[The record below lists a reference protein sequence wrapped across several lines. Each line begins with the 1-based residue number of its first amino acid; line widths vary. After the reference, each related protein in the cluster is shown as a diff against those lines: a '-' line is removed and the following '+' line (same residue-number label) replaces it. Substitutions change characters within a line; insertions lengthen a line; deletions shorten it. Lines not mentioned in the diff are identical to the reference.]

1 MICRKVCT
9 FAAVNKN
16 NRNMKIEMLTKDEMS
31 QVYGGGYW
39 VILGNG
45 TKNYIP
51 DGDEVG
57 DEDEMIFL

>member
-1 MICRKVCT
+1 
-9 FAAVNKN
+9 
-16 NRNMKIEMLTKDEMS
+16 MKIEMLTKDEMS
-31 QVYGGGYW
+31 QGYW

-45 TKNYIP
+45 TKIYIP

>member
-1 MICRKVCT
+1 
-9 FAAVNKN
+9 
-16 NRNMKIEMLTKDEMS
+16 MKIEMLTKDEMS

-39 VILGNG
+39 VMLGNG
-45 TKNYIP
+45 TKIYIP